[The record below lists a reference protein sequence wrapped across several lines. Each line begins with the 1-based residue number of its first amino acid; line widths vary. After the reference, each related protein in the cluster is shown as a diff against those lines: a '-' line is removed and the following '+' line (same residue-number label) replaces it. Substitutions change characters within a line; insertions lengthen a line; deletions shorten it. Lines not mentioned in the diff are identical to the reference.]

1 MKVKELIEY
10 LQEFDPDLDVWVSDA
25 GYCEGATPCIEPE
38 KILAID
44 AGLDGDEVD
53 GEYFYYDPNDEDDVR
68 DMGSTL
74 PEPGENGYF
83 PVVGKGYS
91 KYIVLLRSQLD
102 E

>member
-1 MKVKELIEY
+1 MKVKELIEQ
-10 LQEFDPDLDVWVSDA
+10 LSKFDPELELWHSDG
-25 GYCEGATPCIEPE
+25 GYCEGSMRSIEPV

-53 GEYFYYDPNDEDDVR
+53 SEYFYVYDEEDMIDN
-68 DMGSTL
+68 
-74 PEPGENGYF
+74 PEKHGYEKT
-83 PVVGKGYS
+83 GDGYS